1 MNNEYYGGVEHFLSP
16 SHYVKTMA
24 EVNKRIKKGD
34 FEVLHASIPDEMAMV
49 SMKNMK
55 SLFGGHAIIV
65 FYNDKC
71 FLMAS
76 ASEIAR
82 ENIVDIFLERNS
94 KELGIT
100 AEIPKSDIVELEKL
114 NKIIKKTAF

>member
-1 MNNEYYGGVEHFLSP
+1 MTV
-16 SHYVKTMA
+16 
-24 EVNKRIKKGD
+24 
-34 FEVLHASIPDEMAMV
+34 V

-65 FYNDKC
+65 FYNDTC

-82 ENIVDIFLERNS
+82 ENIVDIFLERKQVTRALCKCIS
-94 KELGIT
+94 TTTLKCGPL
-100 AEIPKSDIVELEKL
+100 
-114 NKIIKKTAF
+114 

>member
-16 SHYVKTMA
+16 SHYAKTMV

-34 FEVLHASIPDEMAMV
+34 FEVFHNSIPAEMTMV

-65 FYNDKC
+65 FYNDTC
-71 FLMAS
+71 FLMTS

-100 AEIPKSDIVELEKL
+100 AEISKSYIAELEKL
-114 NKIIKKTAF
+114 KKIIKKTA